1 MNNEEE
7 ADVMTTKSSD
17 LSETYIGS
25 DRADSWHR
33 AKQRREEST
42 GAVTELM
49 LDLADLRPGDRVLD
63 VAAGT
68 GDSSLIAARRVE
80 PNGHVLAVDMSA
92 NMLKRAEASA
102 REAGLTN
109 IETRV
114 MNAATLEFEANS
126 LDVVICR
133 LALMLFA
140 NPTAALAEIHR
151 VVKPTRKVAVMVFSA
166 PERNPFHGLALQ
178 VARGI
183 GNMPTPPP
191 GQPGMFALGGEG
203 LLDHVYRQAGF
214 NGVSIHP
221 GTIRRRYSSLQDAIQ
236 GMKGSSAALH
246 DLMVKLSEADQDR
259 AWEQIEKGLS
269 QFAGPDGFDAP
280 GEVLIGV
287 GTK

>member
-1 MNNEEE
+1 M
-7 ADVMTTKSSD
+7 MTTKSSD

-92 NMLKRAEASA
+92 NMLKRAEVSA
-102 REAGLTN
+102 REAGLTSFK
-109 IETRV
+109 TRV
-114 MNAATLEFEANS
+114 MNAEKLEFEANS
-126 LDVVICR
+126 FDVVICR

-140 NPTAALAEIHR
+140 NPTAALAEMHR
-151 VVKPTRKVAVMVFSA
+151 VVKPAGRVTVMVWSTA
-166 PERNPFHGLALQ
+166 EKNPYHGLPLQ
-178 VARGI
+178 VVRGV
-183 GNMPTPPP
+183 GSLPSPPR

-203 LLDHVYRQAGF
+203 LLDDVYRQAGF

-236 GMKGSSAALH
+236 GMKGSFAALH
-246 DLMVKLSEADQDR
+246 DLMVNLSGADQDR
-259 AWEQIEKGLS
+259 AWEQIEQGLS
-269 QFAGPDGFDAP
+269 QFAGPNGFDAP
-280 GEVLIGV
+280 GEVLIGI